1 MMWKNFSAG
10 VLSVALMAASTPV
23 WAAEEVSPV
32 VTVTQG
38 DVVTAVPAEKTT
50 KASETNKPQAATEQP
65 AVESENTDKAS
76 VAGKTDEAALNS
88 RRIMINLASRSLAL
102 YEGTKKIRLYPIGP
116 GKPGTPTPVGYFS
129 IRSKDVNPTWTDPE
143 NPENS
148 IASGESNPLG
158 YRWME
163 IQGNYGIH
171 GTNKPES
178 IGHYVSNGCI
188 RMNEKDV
195 EALFELVKIGTPVE
209 ITYNR
214 IVVEKTPD
222 DTVAFYIYPDGY
234 DRQPLDVAEVT
245 RWLAGF
251 GVQNFISD
259 EDIQKKIEALT
270 NELADYV
277 QLESERYSKLCA
289 QIYALNTVFELKLN
303 AAIKSEEDYFIFVG
317 WIKADYEETF
327 MQRSKK
333 FDDIM
338 VECEDPGASIIDK
351 IPISLKNNWLF
362 RPFSYFVEMF
372 GLPAYTEIDPTP
384 LFAITYSLMFGLM
397 FADLGQGLVVI
408 LIGFLMH
415 KFKKMPLGQIL
426 MRCGIFSCIFG
437 AVFGSVFGMEDLLDG
452 VYKSL
457 GINLLPIK
465 VFENTTKILI
475 LAISAGVFL
484 MLLVMLIH
492 TICSFKLKQY
502 ADAIFSANG
511 IAGILAY
518 SSMVF
523 LATDFMAND
532 EVKQKIS
539 VVNKEAVITTLIVGV
554 VMMFFY
560 EFVKEKLADKSYKL
574 KPGSYLLSNIIEL
587 FESILSFFSNTVSYL
602 RLGAFVLVHA
612 GMMMVVTTLAGEKV
626 NVTFVIVMIL
636 GNALVIALEAL
647 LTGIQSLRLQFYEMF
662 SRYYSGQGR
671 AFTPVNIYEE
681 KD

>member
-1 MMWKNFSAG
+1 MAIEKMKLVRAFGNLGDLDQFIREFCIDGHFQVENAMDFIPKKINFAPFSAENPYTEHLQMIDQ
-10 VLSVALMAASTPV
+10 LSKEFGIETKQEHVMEISEDSADVDYLRNFLQKIKENFNERSELQKQFENNKNLIENYEHFTQMDINLKDIFDCEFTKFRFGYLPRESYEKLQMNMYKDNPFINFMKGKEVKDGYWGAYIVPV
-23 WAAEEVSPV
+23 SKKEEIDNIFTKLSFEK
-32 VTVTQG
+32 
-38 DVVTAVPAEKTT
+38 AFVPAYNGNAE
-50 KASETNKPQAATEQP
+50 QA
-65 AVESENTDKAS
+65 
-76 VAGKTDEAALNS
+76 
-88 RRIMINLASRSLAL
+88 
-102 YEGTKKIRLYPIGP
+102 
-116 GKPGTPTPVGYFS
+116 
-129 IRSKDVNPTWTDPE
+129 
-143 NPENS
+143 
-148 IASGESNPLG
+148 IA
-158 YRWME
+158 
-163 IQGNYGIH
+163 
-171 GTNKPES
+171 
-178 IGHYVSNGCI
+178 
-188 RMNEKDV
+188 
-195 EALFELVKIGTPVE
+195 
-209 ITYNR
+209 
-214 IVVEKTPD
+214 
-222 DTVAFYIYPDGY
+222 DTIAH
-234 DRQPLDVAEVT
+234 
-245 RWLAGF
+245 
-251 GVQNFISD
+251 N
-259 EDIQKKIEALT
+259 EDIQRKIDALT
-270 NELADYV
+270 KELAEYV
-277 QLESERYSKLCA
+277 HAESGRYSELCNR
-289 QIYALNTVFELKLN
+289 IYALNTVFELKRN
-303 AAIKSEEDYFIFVG
+303 AAIKNEEDYFIFVG
-317 WIKADYEETF
+317 WIKADYEEPF
-327 MQRSKK
+327 MAKSKM
-333 FDDIM
+333 FQGIM

-372 GLPAYTEIDPTP
+372 GLPSYNELDPTP
-384 LFAITYSLMFGLM
+384 LFAITYALMFGLM
-397 FADLGQGLVVI
+397 FADLGQGLVIIIV
-408 LIGFLMH
+408 GFLMH

-457 GINLLPIK
+457 GINFLPIK

-532 EVKQKIS
+532 EVKQAIS
-539 VVNKEAVITTLIVGV
+539 VVNKDIVIVLLIVAV
-554 VMMFFY
+554 VMLFFY

-647 LTGIQSLRLQFYEMF
+647 LTGIQSLRLEFYEMF
-662 SRYYSGQGR
+662 SRYYSGQGKP
-671 AFTPVNIYEE
+671 FKPVNINEIE
-681 KD
+681 N

>member
-1 MMWKNFSAG
+1 MAIEKMKLVRAFGNLGDLDQFIREFCIDGHFQVENAMDYIPKKINFAPFSAENPYTEHLQMIDQ
-10 VLSVALMAASTPV
+10 LSKEFGIETKQEHVMEISEDSADVDYLRNFLQKIKENFNERSELQKQFENNKNLIENYEHFTQMDINLKDIFDCEFTKFRFGYLPRESYEKLQMNMYKDNPFINFMKGKEVKDGYWGAYIVPV
-23 WAAEEVSPV
+23 SKKEEIDNIFTKLSFEK
-32 VTVTQG
+32 
-38 DVVTAVPAEKTT
+38 AFVPAYNGNAQE
-50 KASETNKPQAATEQP
+50 AIEET
-65 AVESENTDKAS
+65 
-76 VAGKTDEAALNS
+76 
-88 RRIMINLASRSLAL
+88 
-102 YEGTKKIRLYPIGP
+102 
-116 GKPGTPTPVGYFS
+116 
-129 IRSKDVNPTWTDPE
+129 
-143 NPENS
+143 
-148 IASGESNPLG
+148 IAHN
-158 YRWME
+158 
-163 IQGNYGIH
+163 
-171 GTNKPES
+171 
-178 IGHYVSNGCI
+178 
-188 RMNEKDV
+188 
-195 EALFELVKIGTPVE
+195 
-209 ITYNR
+209 
-214 IVVEKTPD
+214 
-222 DTVAFYIYPDGY
+222 
-234 DRQPLDVAEVT
+234 
-245 RWLAGF
+245 
-251 GVQNFISD
+251 

-457 GINLLPIK
+457 GIDLLPIK

>member
-1 MMWKNFSAG
+1 MAIEKMKLVRAFGNLGDLDQFIREFCIDGHFQVENAMDYIPKKINFAPFSAENPYTEHLQMIDQ
-10 VLSVALMAASTPV
+10 LSKEFGIETKQEHVMEISEDSADVDYLRNFLQKIKENFNERSELQKQFENNKNLIENYEHFTQMDINLKDIFDCEFTKFRFGYLPRESYEKLQMNMYKDNPFINFMKGKEVKDGYWGAYIVPV
-23 WAAEEVSPV
+23 SKKEEIDNIFTKLSFEK
-32 VTVTQG
+32 
-38 DVVTAVPAEKTT
+38 AFVPAYNGNAQE
-50 KASETNKPQAATEQP
+50 AIEET
-65 AVESENTDKAS
+65 
-76 VAGKTDEAALNS
+76 
-88 RRIMINLASRSLAL
+88 
-102 YEGTKKIRLYPIGP
+102 
-116 GKPGTPTPVGYFS
+116 
-129 IRSKDVNPTWTDPE
+129 
-143 NPENS
+143 
-148 IASGESNPLG
+148 IAHN
-158 YRWME
+158 
-163 IQGNYGIH
+163 
-171 GTNKPES
+171 
-178 IGHYVSNGCI
+178 
-188 RMNEKDV
+188 
-195 EALFELVKIGTPVE
+195 
-209 ITYNR
+209 
-214 IVVEKTPD
+214 
-222 DTVAFYIYPDGY
+222 
-234 DRQPLDVAEVT
+234 
-245 RWLAGF
+245 
-251 GVQNFISD
+251 

-289 QIYALNTVFELKLN
+289 QIYTLNTVFELKLN

>member
-1 MMWKNFSAG
+1 MAIEKMKLVRAFGNLGDLDQFIREFCIDGHFQVENAMDFIPKKINFAPFSAENPYTEHLQMIDQ
-10 VLSVALMAASTPV
+10 LSKEFGIETKQEHVMEISEDSADVDYLRNFLQKIKENFNERSELQKQFENNKNLIENYEHFTQMDINLKDIFDCEFTKFRFGYLPRESYEKLQMNMYKDNPFINFMKGKEVKDGYWGAYIVPV
-23 WAAEEVSPV
+23 SKKEEIDNIFTKLSFEK
-32 VTVTQG
+32 
-38 DVVTAVPAEKTT
+38 AFVPAYNGNAQE
-50 KASETNKPQAATEQP
+50 AIEET
-65 AVESENTDKAS
+65 
-76 VAGKTDEAALNS
+76 
-88 RRIMINLASRSLAL
+88 
-102 YEGTKKIRLYPIGP
+102 
-116 GKPGTPTPVGYFS
+116 
-129 IRSKDVNPTWTDPE
+129 
-143 NPENS
+143 
-148 IASGESNPLG
+148 IAHN
-158 YRWME
+158 
-163 IQGNYGIH
+163 
-171 GTNKPES
+171 
-178 IGHYVSNGCI
+178 
-188 RMNEKDV
+188 
-195 EALFELVKIGTPVE
+195 
-209 ITYNR
+209 
-214 IVVEKTPD
+214 
-222 DTVAFYIYPDGY
+222 
-234 DRQPLDVAEVT
+234 
-245 RWLAGF
+245 
-251 GVQNFISD
+251 

-484 MLLVMLIH
+484 MLLVMLIN

>member
-1 MMWKNFSAG
+1 MAIEKMKLVRAFGNLGDLDQFIREFCIDGHFQVENAMDFIPKKINFAPFSAENPYTEHLQMIDQ
-10 VLSVALMAASTPV
+10 LSKEFGIETKQEHVMEISEDSADVDYLRNFLQKIKENFNERSELQKQFENNKNLIENYEHFTQMDINLKDIFDCEFTKFRFGYLPRESYEKLQMNMYKDNPFINFMKGKEVKDGYWGAYIVPV
-23 WAAEEVSPV
+23 SKKEEIDNIFTKLSFEK
-32 VTVTQG
+32 
-38 DVVTAVPAEKTT
+38 AFVPAYNGNAQE
-50 KASETNKPQAATEQP
+50 AIEET
-65 AVESENTDKAS
+65 
-76 VAGKTDEAALNS
+76 
-88 RRIMINLASRSLAL
+88 
-102 YEGTKKIRLYPIGP
+102 
-116 GKPGTPTPVGYFS
+116 
-129 IRSKDVNPTWTDPE
+129 
-143 NPENS
+143 
-148 IASGESNPLG
+148 IAHN
-158 YRWME
+158 
-163 IQGNYGIH
+163 
-171 GTNKPES
+171 
-178 IGHYVSNGCI
+178 
-188 RMNEKDV
+188 
-195 EALFELVKIGTPVE
+195 
-209 ITYNR
+209 
-214 IVVEKTPD
+214 
-222 DTVAFYIYPDGY
+222 
-234 DRQPLDVAEVT
+234 
-245 RWLAGF
+245 
-251 GVQNFISD
+251 

>member
-1 MMWKNFSAG
+1 MAIEKMKLVRAFGNLGDLDQFIRECCIDGHFQVENAMDFIPKKINFAPFSAENPYTEHLQMIDQ
-10 VLSVALMAASTPV
+10 LSKEFGIETKQEHVMEISEDSADVDYLRNFLQKIKENFNERSELQKQFENNKNLIENYEHFTQMDINLKDIFDCEFTKFRFGYLPRESYEKLQMNMYKDNPFINFMKGKEVKDGYWGAYIVPV
-23 WAAEEVSPV
+23 SKKEEIDNIFTKLSFEK
-32 VTVTQG
+32 
-38 DVVTAVPAEKTT
+38 AFVPAYNGNAQE
-50 KASETNKPQAATEQP
+50 AIEET
-65 AVESENTDKAS
+65 
-76 VAGKTDEAALNS
+76 
-88 RRIMINLASRSLAL
+88 
-102 YEGTKKIRLYPIGP
+102 
-116 GKPGTPTPVGYFS
+116 
-129 IRSKDVNPTWTDPE
+129 
-143 NPENS
+143 
-148 IASGESNPLG
+148 IAHN
-158 YRWME
+158 
-163 IQGNYGIH
+163 
-171 GTNKPES
+171 
-178 IGHYVSNGCI
+178 
-188 RMNEKDV
+188 
-195 EALFELVKIGTPVE
+195 
-209 ITYNR
+209 
-214 IVVEKTPD
+214 
-222 DTVAFYIYPDGY
+222 
-234 DRQPLDVAEVT
+234 
-245 RWLAGF
+245 
-251 GVQNFISD
+251 

>member
-1 MMWKNFSAG
+1 MAIEKMKLVRAFGNLGDLDQFIREFCIDGHFQVENAMDFIPKKINFAPFSAENPYTEHLQMIDQ
-10 VLSVALMAASTPV
+10 LSKEFGIETKQEHVMEISEDSADVDYLRNFLQKIKENFNERSELQKQFENNKNLIENYEHFTQMDINLKDIFDCEFTKFRFGYLPRESYEKLQMNMYKDNPFINFMKGKEVKDGYWGAYIVPV
-23 WAAEEVSPV
+23 SKKEEIDNIFTKLSFEK
-32 VTVTQG
+32 
-38 DVVTAVPAEKTT
+38 AFVPAYNGNAQE
-50 KASETNKPQAATEQP
+50 AIEET
-65 AVESENTDKAS
+65 
-76 VAGKTDEAALNS
+76 
-88 RRIMINLASRSLAL
+88 
-102 YEGTKKIRLYPIGP
+102 
-116 GKPGTPTPVGYFS
+116 
-129 IRSKDVNPTWTDPE
+129 
-143 NPENS
+143 
-148 IASGESNPLG
+148 IAHN
-158 YRWME
+158 
-163 IQGNYGIH
+163 
-171 GTNKPES
+171 
-178 IGHYVSNGCI
+178 
-188 RMNEKDV
+188 
-195 EALFELVKIGTPVE
+195 
-209 ITYNR
+209 
-214 IVVEKTPD
+214 
-222 DTVAFYIYPDGY
+222 
-234 DRQPLDVAEVT
+234 
-245 RWLAGF
+245 
-251 GVQNFISD
+251 

-437 AVFGSVFGMEDLLDG
+437 AVFGSVFGMEDLLDD

-484 MLLVMLIH
+484 MLLVMLIN

>member
-1 MMWKNFSAG
+1 MAIEKMKLVRAFGNLGDLDHFIRECCIDGHFQTENAMYYIPKKINFSPFSAENPYTEQLQMIEQ
-10 VLSVALMAASTPV
+10 LSKEFGIEIKQERVT
-23 WAAEEVSPV
+23 EVSEEADDVEYLESFLKVIQDNFNERSELQKEFENNKNLIENYEHFAQMDINLKDIFECEFTKFRFGYLPRESYEKLQMNMYKDNPFINFMKGKEVKDGYWGAYIVPV
-32 VTVTQG
+32 SKKEEIDNIFTKLSFEK
-38 DVVTAVPAEKTT
+38 AFVPAYNGNAQE
-50 KASETNKPQAATEQP
+50 AIEET
-65 AVESENTDKAS
+65 
-76 VAGKTDEAALNS
+76 
-88 RRIMINLASRSLAL
+88 
-102 YEGTKKIRLYPIGP
+102 
-116 GKPGTPTPVGYFS
+116 
-129 IRSKDVNPTWTDPE
+129 
-143 NPENS
+143 
-148 IASGESNPLG
+148 IAHN
-158 YRWME
+158 
-163 IQGNYGIH
+163 
-171 GTNKPES
+171 
-178 IGHYVSNGCI
+178 
-188 RMNEKDV
+188 
-195 EALFELVKIGTPVE
+195 
-209 ITYNR
+209 
-214 IVVEKTPD
+214 
-222 DTVAFYIYPDGY
+222 
-234 DRQPLDVAEVT
+234 
-245 RWLAGF
+245 
-251 GVQNFISD
+251 

-475 LAISAGVFL
+475 IAISAGVFL
-484 MLLVMLIH
+484 MLLVMLIN

>member
-1 MMWKNFSAG
+1 MKLVRAFGNLGDLDQFIREFCIDGHFQVENAMDYIPKKINFAPFSAENPYTEHLQMIDQ
-10 VLSVALMAASTPV
+10 LSKEFGIETKQEHVMEISEDSADVDYLRNFLQKIKENFNERSELQKQFENNKNLIENYEHFTQMDINLKDIFDCEFTKFRFGYLPRESYEKLQMNMYKDNPFINFMKGKEVKDGYWGAYIVPV
-23 WAAEEVSPV
+23 SKKEEIDNIFTKLSFEK
-32 VTVTQG
+32 
-38 DVVTAVPAEKTT
+38 AFVPAYNGNAQE
-50 KASETNKPQAATEQP
+50 AIEET
-65 AVESENTDKAS
+65 
-76 VAGKTDEAALNS
+76 
-88 RRIMINLASRSLAL
+88 
-102 YEGTKKIRLYPIGP
+102 
-116 GKPGTPTPVGYFS
+116 
-129 IRSKDVNPTWTDPE
+129 
-143 NPENS
+143 
-148 IASGESNPLG
+148 IAHN
-158 YRWME
+158 
-163 IQGNYGIH
+163 
-171 GTNKPES
+171 
-178 IGHYVSNGCI
+178 
-188 RMNEKDV
+188 
-195 EALFELVKIGTPVE
+195 
-209 ITYNR
+209 
-214 IVVEKTPD
+214 
-222 DTVAFYIYPDGY
+222 
-234 DRQPLDVAEVT
+234 
-245 RWLAGF
+245 
-251 GVQNFISD
+251 

>member
-1 MMWKNFSAG
+1 LAIEKMKLVRAFGNLGDLDQFIREFCIDGHFQVENAMDYIPKKINFAPFSAENPYTEHLQMIDQ
-10 VLSVALMAASTPV
+10 LSKEFGIETKQEHVMEISEDSADVDYLRNFLQKIKENFNERSELQKQFENNKNLIENYEHFTQMDINLKDIFDCEFTKFRFGYLPRESYEKLQMNMYKDNPFINFMKGKEVKDGYWGAYIVPV
-23 WAAEEVSPV
+23 SKKEEIDNIFTKLSFEK
-32 VTVTQG
+32 
-38 DVVTAVPAEKTT
+38 AFVPAYNGNAQE
-50 KASETNKPQAATEQP
+50 AIEET
-65 AVESENTDKAS
+65 
-76 VAGKTDEAALNS
+76 
-88 RRIMINLASRSLAL
+88 
-102 YEGTKKIRLYPIGP
+102 
-116 GKPGTPTPVGYFS
+116 
-129 IRSKDVNPTWTDPE
+129 
-143 NPENS
+143 
-148 IASGESNPLG
+148 IAHN
-158 YRWME
+158 
-163 IQGNYGIH
+163 
-171 GTNKPES
+171 
-178 IGHYVSNGCI
+178 
-188 RMNEKDV
+188 
-195 EALFELVKIGTPVE
+195 
-209 ITYNR
+209 
-214 IVVEKTPD
+214 
-222 DTVAFYIYPDGY
+222 
-234 DRQPLDVAEVT
+234 
-245 RWLAGF
+245 
-251 GVQNFISD
+251 

>member
-1 MMWKNFSAG
+1 MAIEKMKLVRAFGNLGDLDQFIREFCIDGHFQVENAMDFIPKKINFAPFSAENPYTEHLQMIDQ
-10 VLSVALMAASTPV
+10 LSKEFGIETKQEHVMEISEDSADVDYLRNFLQKIKENFNERSELQKQFENNKNLIENYEHFTQMDINLKDIFDCEFTKFRFGYLPRESYEKLQMNMYKDNPFINFMKGKEVKDGYWGAYIVPV
-23 WAAEEVSPV
+23 SKKEEIDNIFTKLSFEK
-32 VTVTQG
+32 
-38 DVVTAVPAEKTT
+38 AFVPAYNGNAQE
-50 KASETNKPQAATEQP
+50 AIEET
-65 AVESENTDKAS
+65 
-76 VAGKTDEAALNS
+76 
-88 RRIMINLASRSLAL
+88 
-102 YEGTKKIRLYPIGP
+102 
-116 GKPGTPTPVGYFS
+116 
-129 IRSKDVNPTWTDPE
+129 
-143 NPENS
+143 
-148 IASGESNPLG
+148 IAHN
-158 YRWME
+158 
-163 IQGNYGIH
+163 
-171 GTNKPES
+171 
-178 IGHYVSNGCI
+178 
-188 RMNEKDV
+188 
-195 EALFELVKIGTPVE
+195 
-209 ITYNR
+209 
-214 IVVEKTPD
+214 
-222 DTVAFYIYPDGY
+222 
-234 DRQPLDVAEVT
+234 
-245 RWLAGF
+245 
-251 GVQNFISD
+251 

-457 GINLLPIK
+457 GINFLPIK

>member
-1 MMWKNFSAG
+1 MAIEKMKLVRAFGNLGDLDQFIREFCIDGHFQVENAMDYIPKKINFAPFSAENPYTEHLQMIDQ
-10 VLSVALMAASTPV
+10 LSKEFGIETKQEHVMEISEDSADVDYLRNFLQKIKENFNERSELQKQFENNKNLIENYEHFTQMDINLKDIFDCEFTKFRFGYLPRESYEKLQMNMYKDNPFINFMKGKEVKDGYWGAYIVPV
-23 WAAEEVSPV
+23 SKKEEIDNIFTKLSFEK
-32 VTVTQG
+32 
-38 DVVTAVPAEKTT
+38 AFVPAYNGNAQE
-50 KASETNKPQAATEQP
+50 AIEET
-65 AVESENTDKAS
+65 
-76 VAGKTDEAALNS
+76 
-88 RRIMINLASRSLAL
+88 
-102 YEGTKKIRLYPIGP
+102 
-116 GKPGTPTPVGYFS
+116 
-129 IRSKDVNPTWTDPE
+129 
-143 NPENS
+143 
-148 IASGESNPLG
+148 IAHN
-158 YRWME
+158 
-163 IQGNYGIH
+163 
-171 GTNKPES
+171 
-178 IGHYVSNGCI
+178 
-188 RMNEKDV
+188 
-195 EALFELVKIGTPVE
+195 
-209 ITYNR
+209 
-214 IVVEKTPD
+214 
-222 DTVAFYIYPDGY
+222 
-234 DRQPLDVAEVT
+234 
-245 RWLAGF
+245 
-251 GVQNFISD
+251 

>member
-1 MMWKNFSAG
+1 MAIEKMKLVRAFGNLGDLDQFIREFCIDGHFQVENAMDFIPKKINFAPFSAENPYTEHLQMIDQ
-10 VLSVALMAASTPV
+10 LSKEFGIETKQEHVMEISEDSADVDYLRNFLQKIKENFNERSELQKQFENNKNLIENYEHFTQMDINLKDIFDCEFTKFRFGYLPRESYEKLQMNMYKDNPFINFMKGKEVKDGYWGAYIVPV
-23 WAAEEVSPV
+23 SKKEEIDNIFTKLSFEK
-32 VTVTQG
+32 
-38 DVVTAVPAEKTT
+38 AFVPAYNGNAQE
-50 KASETNKPQAATEQP
+50 AIEET
-65 AVESENTDKAS
+65 
-76 VAGKTDEAALNS
+76 
-88 RRIMINLASRSLAL
+88 
-102 YEGTKKIRLYPIGP
+102 
-116 GKPGTPTPVGYFS
+116 
-129 IRSKDVNPTWTDPE
+129 
-143 NPENS
+143 
-148 IASGESNPLG
+148 IAHN
-158 YRWME
+158 
-163 IQGNYGIH
+163 
-171 GTNKPES
+171 
-178 IGHYVSNGCI
+178 
-188 RMNEKDV
+188 
-195 EALFELVKIGTPVE
+195 
-209 ITYNR
+209 
-214 IVVEKTPD
+214 
-222 DTVAFYIYPDGY
+222 
-234 DRQPLDVAEVT
+234 
-245 RWLAGF
+245 
-251 GVQNFISD
+251 

-465 VFENTTKILI
+465 VIENTTKILI

>member
-1 MMWKNFSAG
+1 MAIEKMKLVRAFGNLGDLDQFIREFCIDGHFQVENAMDYIPKKINFAPFSAENPYTEHLQMIDQ
-10 VLSVALMAASTPV
+10 LSKEFGIETKQEHVMEISEDSADVDYLRNFLQKIKENFNERSELQKQFENNKNLIENYEHFTQMDINLKDIFDCEFTKFRFGYLPRESYEKLQMNMYKDNPFINFMKGKEVKDGYWGAYIVPV
-23 WAAEEVSPV
+23 SKKEEIDNIFTKLSFEK
-32 VTVTQG
+32 
-38 DVVTAVPAEKTT
+38 AFVPAYNGNAQE
-50 KASETNKPQAATEQP
+50 AIEET
-65 AVESENTDKAS
+65 
-76 VAGKTDEAALNS
+76 
-88 RRIMINLASRSLAL
+88 
-102 YEGTKKIRLYPIGP
+102 
-116 GKPGTPTPVGYFS
+116 
-129 IRSKDVNPTWTDPE
+129 
-143 NPENS
+143 
-148 IASGESNPLG
+148 IAHN
-158 YRWME
+158 
-163 IQGNYGIH
+163 
-171 GTNKPES
+171 
-178 IGHYVSNGCI
+178 
-188 RMNEKDV
+188 
-195 EALFELVKIGTPVE
+195 
-209 ITYNR
+209 
-214 IVVEKTPD
+214 
-222 DTVAFYIYPDGY
+222 
-234 DRQPLDVAEVT
+234 
-245 RWLAGF
+245 
-251 GVQNFISD
+251 

-333 FDDIM
+333 FNDIM